1 MNFKFINSLLI
12 FVIFFLSSCNSTV
25 NKSSDKNEVSINNN
39 KIKESQNL
47 DFESYN
53 HSNNNIQDFYSSS
66 KVNLNFLSKDL
77 KKLKINNYEN
87 RYNNNPLRVLISDQY
102 IYSLNYKSELL
113 KFNLIDGKLIDR
125 INIDYS
131 LIENKLPVSFS
142 IIDNDFVV
150 GYKDGT
156 IIRVNKSGVVIWFFN
171 KNKILNTQLKINENF
186 IIALYSDSIVLLSN
200 EDGNIIIDKK
210 YNGSNI
216 IQSSGGKII
225 QYFNIIFFI
234 LPNSS
239 FGSIDTLLIE
249 KYKSAF
255 LNSDFENS
263 LNNLNDNLHVYKN
276 NIIYIDNGDI
286 LNTFN
291 LKDEKLILD
300 NLSFNSVESSVVFNN
315 TFIVKNKS
323 NIKFY
328 NIINGDLFFKVNI
341 EKKIKGKFKLLKVM
355 NINEKIH
362 IFTNQGQIIIVNKN
376 KELEDIINLKIKNIN
391 NVYSYANKIFISTE
405 KGKTY
410 IFG

>member
-210 YNGSNI
+210 YN
-216 IQSSGGKII
+216 
-225 QYFNIIFFI
+225 
-234 LPNSS
+234 
-239 FGSIDTLLIE
+239 
-249 KYKSAF
+249 
-255 LNSDFENS
+255 
-263 LNNLNDNLHVYKN
+263 
-276 NIIYIDNGDI
+276 
-286 LNTFN
+286 
-291 LKDEKLILD
+291 
-300 NLSFNSVESSVVFNN
+300 
-315 TFIVKNKS
+315 
-323 NIKFY
+323 
-328 NIINGDLFFKVNI
+328 
-341 EKKIKGKFKLLKVM
+341 
-355 NINEKIH
+355 
-362 IFTNQGQIIIVNKN
+362 
-376 KELEDIINLKIKNIN
+376 
-391 NVYSYANKIFISTE
+391 
-405 KGKTY
+405 
-410 IFG
+410 